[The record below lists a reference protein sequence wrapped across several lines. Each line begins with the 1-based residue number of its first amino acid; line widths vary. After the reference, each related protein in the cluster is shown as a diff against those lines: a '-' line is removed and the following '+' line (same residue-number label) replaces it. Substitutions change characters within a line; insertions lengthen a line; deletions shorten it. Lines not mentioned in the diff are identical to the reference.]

1 MPDPAADAGNATGR
15 TTPALKPHGGRL
27 TTAAGKSQ
35 AREDA
40 LREYQD
46 FNAKRR
52 SHIPAPQTEVPG
64 GVATVP
70 ETAGF

>member
-15 TTPALKPHGGRL
+15 TTPALKPPAAVLRRL
-27 TTAAGKSQ
+27 PGK
-35 AREDA
+35 ARPREDA

-52 SHIPAPQTEVPG
+52 SHIPAPQTEAPG
-64 GVATVP
+64 GVATVR